1 MLKHLCCL
9 IFCGDHDTFIKHLF
23 EIELFRNI
31 LNDFVNFDQCN
42 ASQLNKIIHLNQI
55 LYLDS
60 HNNAPVLDHFGKGC
74 AIISILVKGLVEEDD
89 ASNARVYALVSR
101 EKELAVQTAVFLGVL
116 DTDGVQ
122 ALCHATCIHADIHI
136 IVLEGLTESCSLHI
150 SCLEQHE
157 WE

>member
-1 MLKHLCCL
+1 ML
-9 IFCGDHDTFIKHLF
+9 FQHLF
-23 EIELFRNI
+23 EIELLETF
-31 LNDFVNFDQCN
+31 LNDFSVNFDQCN
-42 ASQLNKIIHLNQI
+42 ASQLNKMINLNQI

-89 ASNARVYALVSR
+89 ASNALVYALVSR

-150 SCLEQHE
+150 SCWNNMRGVNDHTESVMSI
-157 WE
+157 